1 MTEPKTKL
9 NRKEYVHFK
18 INTITETNKMCY
30 RKKIEQ
36 NSAIEFRLSM
46 MRKI

>member
-9 NRKEYVHFK
+9 NQKEYVHFK

-30 RKKIEQ
+30 RKKNRTKQ
-36 NSAIEFRLSM
+36 CNRVSLKHDA
-46 MRKI
+46 